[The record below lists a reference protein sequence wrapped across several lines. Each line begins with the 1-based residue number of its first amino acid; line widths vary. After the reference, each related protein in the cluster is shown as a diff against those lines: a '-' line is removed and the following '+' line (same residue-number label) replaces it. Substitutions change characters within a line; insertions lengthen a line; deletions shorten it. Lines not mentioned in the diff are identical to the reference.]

1 MPFVTSQESQRIE
14 RLPLIWDELSITSQQ
29 DIKNALGMGKSPLN
43 IIAAPNF
50 KKTTFLV
57 CQFFQQVEQIQKSET
72 GYQ

>member
-14 RLPLIWDELSITSQQ
+14 RLPLISITSQQ